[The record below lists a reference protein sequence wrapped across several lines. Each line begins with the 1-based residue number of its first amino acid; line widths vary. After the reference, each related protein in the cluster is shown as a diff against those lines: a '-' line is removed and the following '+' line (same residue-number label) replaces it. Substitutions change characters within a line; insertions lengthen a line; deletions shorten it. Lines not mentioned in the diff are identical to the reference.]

1 MKIFVVILIS
11 LFSFVAFAND
21 TFDDLWEAVITE
33 ENQDVIFDLQA
44 KYTGQVIS
52 AQGYVKNI
60 ESYYSGD
67 TVDLTLSL
75 YPLDVQSR
83 HFDIRL
89 FIDYEFINR
98 AKMLRVGDKIY
109 FNGVFSGLSPDFREI
124 YVNDV
129 KISEV
134 TENII

>member
-109 FNGVFSGLSPDFREI
+109 FNGVF
-124 YVNDV
+124 
-129 KISEV
+129 
-134 TENII
+134 